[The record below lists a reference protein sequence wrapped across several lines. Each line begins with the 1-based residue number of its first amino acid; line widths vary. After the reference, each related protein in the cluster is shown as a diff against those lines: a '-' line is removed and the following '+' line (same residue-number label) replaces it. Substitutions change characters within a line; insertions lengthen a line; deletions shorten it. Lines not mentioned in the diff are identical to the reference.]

1 MDTADMLAIIGAV
14 GGVQG
19 LLQLLQWW
27 FSRKATLRQGN
38 AAAQAA
44 ENENNR
50 KQVEWLEKRIAE
62 RDTKIDGLYA
72 ELRQE
77 QAARLEEIHR
87 RHEVE
92 LRLAEAEVRKCLK
105 RRCSDRE
112 PPSDY

>member
-1 MDTADMLAIIGAV
+1 VDTTDILAITGAV